1 MPHSR
6 SARSLDRHS
15 RARWGASA
23 RRTSFVAEG
32 PFVTTPTTPLDR
44 EDVRARVQAAVVTE
58 LDRQHEV
65 LAEVG
70 PDLDPLIDSVRQLL
84 TGGKRLRAAFA
95 YWGYRAAGQP
105 GSESL
110 IRLATAME
118 FFQAAALL
126 HDDVMDRS
134 DTRRGM
140 PSAHRAVA
148 ALHARAGWSGDS
160 DRFGEATAIL
170 AGDLCLQWTD
180 ELFSTSG
187 LPADHLAR
195 GREMFDRM
203 RTQLMG
209 GQFLDVLESA
219 RGWEALSTADRL
231 MSARRVIRF
240 KSAKY
245 TIEQPLLVGALAGG
259 LTGATLDGLSRYG
272 LALGEAFQLRDDL
285 LGVFGD
291 PAETGKPAGD
301 DLREGKRTVL
311 IAYLLDHLD
320 DAGLSVMRQLFGRA
334 DLDDLGVGVVRA
346 LIEGTPAVAAV
357 EADIDRLCAQA
368 HDALGEVADGLDHTA
383 VEVLHELVAAATARA
398 T

>member
-1 MPHSR
+1 M
-6 SARSLDRHS
+6 
-15 RARWGASA
+15 
-23 RRTSFVAEG
+23 
-32 PFVTTPTTPLDR
+32 TTPTTPLDR
-44 EDVRARVQAAVVTE
+44 EDVRARVQAEVVAE
-58 LDRQHEV
+58 LARQRQV

-70 PDLDPLIDSVRQLL
+70 PDLDPLVDSVRQLL

-95 YWGYRAAGQP
+95 YWGYRAAGHP
-105 GSESL
+105 GSDAL

-126 HDDVMDRS
+126 HDDVMDGS

-148 ALHARAGWSGDS
+148 AIHTESGWSGDS
-160 DRFGEATAIL
+160 GRFGEATAIL

-187 LPADHLAR
+187 LPAGHLMRAR
-195 GREMFDRM
+195 GMFDRM

-219 RGWEALSTADRL
+219 RGWDGLTTDERL
-231 MSARRVIRF
+231 ACARRVIRY

-245 TIEQPLLVGALAGG
+245 TIEHPLLIGAMAGG
-259 LTGATLDGLSRYG
+259 ATASALDGLSRYG

-291 PAETGKPAGD
+291 PSATGKPAGD
-301 DLREGKRTVL
+301 DLREGKRTALV
-311 IAYLLDHLD
+311 AYTLDRLTQPEIERFG
-320 DAGLSVMRQLFGRA
+320 ALFGHA
-334 DLDDLGVGVVRA
+334 DLDESGVAELRRVITSAG
-346 LIEGTPAVAAV
+346 GDAAV
-357 EADIDRLCAQA
+357 EADIARLCREAS
-368 HDALGEVADGLDHTA
+368 DALTG
-383 VEVLHELVAAATARA
+383 AAAHLDAHAVAVLDELIAASTAR
-398 T
+398 TT